1 MNILIIEGLGQE
13 SWKKK
18 LRSFY
23 EFLNTFMR
31 YLYDVR
37 KNVSKKIVGS
47 S

>member
-1 MNILIIEGLGQE
+1 MNIPIIEGLGLE

-18 LRSFY
+18 LTNFMN
-23 EFLNTFMR
+23 FLNKFMR